1 MIPLKPMVKRVHY
14 NIGEKEEIFG
24 QSIWDKSVGLIGKM
38 LGSTLRTL
46 WELFGNMVGTPQ
58 S

>member
-1 MIPLKPMVKRVHY
+1 VHY

-46 WELFGNMVGTPQ
+46 WELFGKL
-58 S
+58 